1 MYSVWCVCVC
11 VWCVCVCGCVSV
23 CVCVWVGVCVCVCV
37 LHVKISEFGENIKCG
52 GILRRETAIG
62 SMSLS
67 VSFGYVVL

>member
-1 MYSVWCVCVC
+1 MCVVCVCVC
-11 VWCVCVCGCVSV
+11 VCVGVYL
-23 CVCVWVGVCVCVCV
+23 CVCVWVGGCVCVCV